1 MVSLKRKRLRLSEK
15 CKTVIELESEGN
27 IEGSRSADVTS
38 DNDEEESSKEP
49 GPPKRPSW
57 SEIFVHLKLLQNC
70 CLFEEEQVTWHLRSF
85 PDKFSTLYKKTLQS
99 KKQHAKDRCIS
110 YHYKLMK
117 RVTSFE
123 YIKLSKKSFSSF
135 SNHF

>member
-1 MVSLKRKRLRLSEK
+1 MVSLKRKILRLSKK
-15 CKTVIELESEGN
+15 CKTVTELESEEN

-57 SEIFVHLKLLQNC
+57 SEIFVPLKLLQNG
-70 CLFEEEQVTWHLRSF
+70 CLFEEEQVTLHLRSH
-85 PDKFSTLYKKTLQS
+85 PEKFSTLHKKTLQS
-99 KKQHAKDRCIS
+99 KKQHAKDRYIS
-110 YHYKLMK
+110 YHYNLMK